1 MKKIGAFSGLWAGAL
16 AAMIVCSSSSTVPY
30 TIAYDSESRTTYHLK
45 EEIQD
50 TYNELVSGVHSSS
63 YILMVL
69 QNLERFEVE
78 EDVRASWEQN
88 RLLITEG
95 DGEGIVIEGELEAYS
110 ICIPKVQPRSF
121 LQELFS

>member
-1 MKKIGAFSGLWAGAL
+1 MKKIGVFSGLWAGVL
-16 AAMIVCSSSSTVPY
+16 AVMIVCSSNSTIPY
-30 TIAYDSESRTTYHLK
+30 TIAYDSQSKTTYQLK
-45 EEIQD
+45 ERIQD
-50 TYNELVSGVHSSS
+50 VYNELVSGVHSSS

-69 QNLERFEVE
+69 QNLECFAVE
-78 EDVRASWEQN
+78 KDVRASWEKN

-95 DGEGIVIEGELEAYS
+95 DGKGVVIEGDLEAYS